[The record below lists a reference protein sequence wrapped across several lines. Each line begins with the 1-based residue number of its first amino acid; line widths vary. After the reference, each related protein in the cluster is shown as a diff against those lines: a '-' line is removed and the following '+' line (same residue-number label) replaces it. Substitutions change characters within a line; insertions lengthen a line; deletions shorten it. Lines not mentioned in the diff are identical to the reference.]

1 MKRMLAFILIVVVTF
16 AAIAVT
22 SPDLVRKINLGLDL
36 KGGFEILY
44 EAKPLQPGGQVTKE
58 SLIETAKSLERRI
71 NATGVS
77 EPEITTE
84 GDNRIR
90 VKLAG
95 VDDEESVRTKLKEP
109 AVLTFRSMRGCQPE
123 EGFCKVELIGTD
135 FVENGAGIDQDAL
148 GGWKITI
155 QLKSAAKFA
164 EITREIAKLPLGQ
177 NQLAIYLDEEQ
188 LSAPS
193 VSGEINSSSAEITG
207 SFLREEAK
215 EIADTINLG
224 ALPLKLEDRYMQSV
238 DATLGQMSLQQTV
251 FAGIL
256 GSAIV
261 LLFMLVFY
269 RLPGLVASISLIA
282 YIWLLLVG
290 VWLMNVTL
298 TLPGIAAVV
307 LGIGMA
313 VDANIITYERIKE
326 ELRSGKSILSSLK
339 AGSRNSFRTIMDA
352 NVTTIIAGSV
362 LYIIGT
368 GAVKGFAVVL
378 IMSIVISIITNVGYS
393 RLLLYLLIR
402 SNVIKNK
409 ALFGV
414 KESEIRAL

>member
-1 MKRMLAFILIVVVTF
+1 MNRMLAFILIVVVTF
-16 AAIAVT
+16 GAVAVT
-22 SPDLVRKINLGLDL
+22 SPGLVRDINLGLDL

-44 EAKPLQPGGQVTKE
+44 EAEPLEPGGEVTKD
-58 SLIETAKSLERRI
+58 SLNETARSLESRI
-71 NATGVS
+71 NSTGVT
-77 EPEITTE
+77 EPEVVTE

-90 VKLAG
+90 VKIAG
-95 VDDEESVRTKLKEP
+95 VANEAELRETLKRP
-109 AVLTFRSMRGCQPE
+109 AELTFRSMRGCAPE
-123 EGFCKVELIGTD
+123 AGFCKVELVGSD
-135 FVENGAGIDQDAL
+135 FVENGANVEQDSL
-148 GGWKITI
+148 GGSKITMK
-155 QLKSAAKFA
+155 LKSASKFA
-164 EITREIAKLPLGQ
+164 EITREIARLPLGQ

-207 SFLREEAK
+207 GYTREEAK
-215 EIADTINLG
+215 KIADIINLG
-224 ALPLKLEDRYMQSV
+224 ALPLKLTERYTQSV
-238 DATLGQMSLQQTV
+238 GATLGQLSLQQTV

-290 VWLMNVTL
+290 VWLMEVTL
-298 TLPGIAAVV
+298 TLPGIAAVI

-362 LYIIGT
+362 LYMIGT

-378 IMSIVISIITNVGYS
+378 IMSIIISIITNVGYS

-402 SNVIKNK
+402 SNIIKNK